1 MRLGNSVEIGV
12 NNGGES
18 IFTPLY
24 FTYTYIVVV
33 KSSYG
38 TLLMCDSVPFTWYL
52 KRPES
57 YRVDDLTRDDL
68 QSLTMGSGLLHIS
81 GIKQFGW

>member
-1 MRLGNSVEIGV
+1 MGV
-12 NNGGES
+12 VKWGES

-38 TLLMCDSVPFTWYL
+38 ILLMCDSVPFTWYL
-52 KRPES
+52 KRLES

-68 QSLTMGSGLLHIS
+68 QSLTMGLGLLYIS